1 MCVYV
6 CVCAY
11 VCELLCVCMCVV
23 CVCVCVYVYELLCHI
38 VTCVS
43 HIKGSRCGGTV
54 GGGDDGGYQGNDLIC
69 VLHCIVVETI
79 REMI

>member
-1 MCVYV
+1 MCLRISRSACTGV
-6 CVCAY
+6 CV
-11 VCELLCVCMCVV
+11 CVCMCVN
-23 CVCVCVYVYELLCHI
+23 CCVYVYELLCHI

-69 VLHCIVVETI
+69 VLHCIVVALI
-79 REMI
+79 LVWFPD